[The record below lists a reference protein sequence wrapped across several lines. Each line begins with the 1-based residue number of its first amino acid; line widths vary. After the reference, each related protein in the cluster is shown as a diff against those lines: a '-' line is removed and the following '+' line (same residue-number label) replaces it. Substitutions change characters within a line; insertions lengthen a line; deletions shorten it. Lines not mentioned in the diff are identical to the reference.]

1 MWSKGLAIA
10 LLLAVCLTGTVAW
23 PDSARGAAGSSVPV
37 TDQARIEMGRSLV
50 WYHTC
55 PGDYNQDGLV
65 NASDITPLGANLNE
79 SALPD
84 EFPGHIQFAL
94 IDGDRNGMITVADL
108 TAIGAN
114 FGCDVLGGYN
124 VYAADS
130 QDEYPTS
137 NTAPSNPNAH
147 LMGNVALADTKTPAG
162 QVADYD
168 ERKVLARKRFAFD
181 VEYPLEHRYWW
192 VRPVDK
198 DGNEGTPSEMV
209 VDPGAN
215 VPRDDLSAAVASWDP
230 ATSTLSWYYYNQGD
244 YWCDGE
250 VNVADLT
257 VICDHFGE
265 SAGDDVNS
273 ATYVGDGDGNGV
285 VGAEDI
291 EIVKQN
297 FGICIGGYNVYASDS
312 EAAYPQ
318 SNVASSV
325 TEPVSI
331 IHYDCSDYIDQ
342 PQYRPLI
349 SVELQGVVAG
359 TYLWVR
365 PYAWF
370 GYEGTPSNLVVVE

>member
-1 MWSKGLAIA
+1 MSGKKLP
-10 LLLAVCLTGTVAW
+10 AVLKTVGFILIL
-23 PDSARGAAGSSVPV
+23 GAVTLPVAAQAGVPV
-37 TDQARIEMGRSLV
+37 SDQARIEMGRSLV

-65 NASDITPLGANLNE
+65 NASDITPLGASLNE

-84 EFPGHIQFAL
+84 EFPSHLQFAL

-137 NTAPSNPNAH
+137 NTAPSKPNAY
-147 LMGNVALADTKTPAG
+147 LMGHVALADTTTPAG

-198 DGNEGTPSEMV
+198 NGNEGTPSEMV

-215 VPRDDLSAAVASWDP
+215 VPRDDLSAAVASWDSQ
-230 ATSTLSWYYYNQGD
+230 TFTLSWYYYHCGD
-244 YWCDGE
+244 YNLDGF
-250 VNVADLT
+250 VDISDLT
-257 VICDHFGE
+257 QLTVYFGE
-265 SAGDDVNS
+265 TVSSDENSASYIADGDRSGVIDAGDIEVIEQHLNS
-273 ATYVGDGDGNGV
+273 AV
-285 VGAEDI
+285 VGYAIYASASLASYPNTNDASSALEPI
-291 EIVKQN
+291 ATI
-297 FGICIGGYNVYASDS
+297 GYNSWNYA
-312 EAAYPQ
+312 EQA
-318 SNVASSV
+318 
-325 TEPVSI
+325 
-331 IHYDCSDYIDQ
+331 
-342 PQYRPLI
+342 QYRSLI
-349 SVELQGVVAG
+349 SIELPDITAN

-365 PYAWF
+365 PYDLF
-370 GYEGTPSNLVVVE
+370 GYEGTPSNLVQVE